1 MHKMIKDIVKAN
13 RSFRSF
19 RPDSPIPT
27 ETLLEFVELTRF
39 TPSSVNLQPLKY
51 KICTFPEECA
61 VIAQNVKYAKAL
73 KGITLPPKGH
83 EPSAYILIFLDK
95 SISENLLTFRR
106 DIGIVAQ
113 TIMLAAVEKGLGGCM
128 IGNFNSD
135 AICPSLGIPARY
147 SLQLVLALGHPDEEI
162 ILEDAVDGNVLY
174 YRDENSVHHVPKRPL
189 DEILL

>member
-1 MHKMIKDIVKAN
+1 MLENLVKAN

-19 RPDSPIPT
+19 KPGLTIPE

-51 KICTFPEECA
+51 KICVTPDECA
-61 VIAQNVKYAKAL
+61 IIANNVKYAKAL

-135 AICPSLGIPARY
+135 AICPALGIPVQY
-147 SLQLVLALGHPDEEI
+147 SLQLVIALGHPDEEI

-174 YRDENSVHHVPKRPL
+174 YRDENSIHHVPKRPL